1 MKKTLLTLVGAFALL
16 SLVSTGW
23 AAMIKGNLVKIDDKT
38 SMYTVKD
45 AKAKEHKIHFDD
57 TTKKTG
63 EIKEGVDVEVDEV
76 KGHAKSIKVVVV
88 EKK

>member
-1 MKKTLLTLVGAFALL
+1 MKKTLLTLVGAFAIL

-23 AAMIKGNLVKIDDKT
+23 AATVKGNLVKIDDKT

-45 AKAKEHKIHFDD
+45 AKGKEHKIHFDD

-63 EIKEGVDVEVDEV
+63 EIKEGVNVVVDDA
-76 KGHAKSIKVVVV
+76 KGHAKSITVV
-88 EKK
+88 EAKK

>member
-1 MKKTLLTLVGAFALL
+1 MKKTLLTLVGAFAIL

-23 AAMIKGNLVKIDDKT
+23 AAIIQGSLVKIDDKT

-45 AKAKEHKIHFDD
+45 AKGKEHKVHVDD

-63 EIKEGVDVEVDEV
+63 EIKEGVNVEVDEA
-76 KGHAKSIKVVVV
+76 KGHAKSIKVMVM

>member
-1 MKKTLLTLVGAFALL
+1 MKKTLLTLVGAFAIL

-38 SMYTVKD
+38 SMYVVKD
-45 AKAKEHKIHFDD
+45 AKGKEHKIHFDD

-63 EIKEGVDVEVDEV
+63 EIKVGVDVEVDDA
-76 KGHAKSIKVVVV
+76 KGHAKSITVV
-88 EKK
+88 EMKK

>member
-23 AAMIKGNLVKIDDKT
+23 AAMIKGNLTKIDDKT

-45 AKAKEHKIHFDD
+45 AKGKEHKIHFDD

-63 EIKEGVDVEVDEV
+63 EIKEGVDVEVDDA
-76 KGHAKSIKVVVV
+76 KGHAKSIKVV
-88 EKK
+88 EAKK